1 MSNSSDLLLITG
13 APLDISD
20 DKLLGDRIRA
30 FAGTKI
36 VCGGTTAK
44 IVARELGV
52 SVTVVPNLRGV
63 LLPPASR
70 IAGIDIVS
78 EGAITLG
85 FVRDLLTDIVE
96 DSKPQFLGM
105 DSRVDKRIVRE
116 LLSHRRIAITVGT
129 RLNEAHFDPS
139 LPVVLERRVD
149 LMGDIAHI
157 LKHDFRKQLTIEY
170 L

>member
-1 MSNSSDLLLITG
+1 MSNSSDLLLVTG
-13 APLDISD
+13 APLDSSD
-20 DKLLGDRIRA
+20 DRLLGDRIRGFSGA
-30 FAGTKI
+30 KI

-52 SVTVVPNLRGV
+52 SVTVVPNSRGV

-70 IAGIDIVS
+70 IAGVDIVS

-85 FVRDLLTDIVE
+85 FVRDLLTEIVE

-105 DSRVDKRIVRE
+105 DSRVDKRIVKQ
-116 LLSHRRIAITVGT
+116 LLSHRRIALLVGT
-129 RLNEAHFDPS
+129 KLNQAHFDPS

-149 LMGDIAHI
+149 LMSDIARI
-157 LKHDFRKQLTIEY
+157 LEQDFRKHITVEY